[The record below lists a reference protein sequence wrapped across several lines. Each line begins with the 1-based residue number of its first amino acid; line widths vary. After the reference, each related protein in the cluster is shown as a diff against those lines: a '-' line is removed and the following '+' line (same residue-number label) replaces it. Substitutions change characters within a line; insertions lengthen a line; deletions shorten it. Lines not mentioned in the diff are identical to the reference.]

1 MIPINADLAPGLVTL
16 RIVILFAILYVLAV
30 ILTFEF
36 VNKGFRRVFIIA
48 GFFVSAVLAALLE
61 RVI

>member
-1 MIPINADLAPGLVTL
+1 MIPIDTNLALELVTL
-16 RIVILFAILYVLAV
+16 RVAILFAIVYVLAV

-36 VNKGFRRVFIIA
+36 VNKGFRRAFLIA
-48 GFFVSAVLAALLE
+48 GFFVSAFLAALLE